1 MQYIGLISL
10 VVRDYDEAIAFY
22 VDILGFE
29 LVEDQF
35 MPEQN
40 KRWVVIAPSGATASS
55 TKLLLAR
62 ASNEVQSTRVGNQT
76 GGRVM
81 GFLHTD
87 DFQADVARYKA
98 NGVRF
103 AREPQLAPYGWVAVI
118 QDLYG
123 NLWDL
128 IGPAP

>member
-1 MQYIGLISL
+1 MRIAMISI
-10 VVRDYDEAIAFY
+10 VVKDYDEAIQFY
-22 VDILGFE
+22 VEKLGFR
-29 LVEDQF
+29 LVEDTSV
-35 MPEQN
+35 PEQN
-40 KRWVVIAPSGATASS
+40 KRWVVITPCQLGEDDGAKILLAKASS
-55 TKLLLAR
+55 
-62 ASNEVQSTRVGNQT
+62 SEQIQVIGNQT

-87 DFQADVARYKA
+87 GFHVDVERYKA
-98 NGVRF
+98 NGVLF

-128 IGPAP
+128 IGPCK